1 MALQSGSLRCAG
13 RERYRGMRH
22 KLLSDLEQERQTGV
36 CGSWWRRGRER
47 VGRRGMRSGGGVG
60 GRAGGGPAAPGRPRR
75 EGSAPPTHA
84 VSRHPWEL
92 YCEVSQCK
100 GHCCPHQSPAVPSPG
115 LSCRRVC
122 PTVSR
127 WSRVGSTGPG
137 FLATGDESRT
147 RCLPRFPDFIKL
159 LSQGQIQHHDRL
171 HGVAGTQGSCVRCMG
186 VGWNPDG
193 SPLVE
198 RRTAWGV
205 GKREREETPGSP
217 QLVTSCGGLGCAPR
231 GGCL

>member
-1 MALQSGSLRCAG
+1 M
-13 RERYRGMRH
+13 
-22 KLLSDLEQERQTGV
+22 
-36 CGSWWRRGRER
+36 
-47 VGRRGMRSGGGVG
+47 
-60 GRAGGGPAAPGRPRR
+60 
-75 EGSAPPTHA
+75 
-84 VSRHPWEL
+84 
-92 YCEVSQCK
+92 
-100 GHCCPHQSPAVPSPG
+100 
-115 LSCRRVC
+115 
-122 PTVSR
+122 
-127 WSRVGSTGPG
+127 GSTGPG

-205 GKREREETPGSP
+205 GKRERGDPRVPPTGDKLWRFGVCTPWWVPVKPTDSQTQGLGYTWDWTNVTPGKFVRSH
-217 QLVTSCGGLGCAPR
+217 QVGVTWVLVGGAHWR
-231 GGCL
+231 GSQWVLWKLPVQMDSGQTLTEGAGRP